1 MQTVEWL
8 PPAGWGTATSFT
20 VKKKKKKS
28 KKSLYTNFETLNN
41 LAACWVGNSNKL
53 YNVKFTI
60 YNFVLKLKF

>member
-8 PPAGWGTATSFT
+8 PAAAGWGTATSVT

-28 KKSLYTNFETLNN
+28 KKNLYTNFETLNN
-41 LAACWVGNSNKL
+41 LAACCWVGNSNKL

-60 YNFVLKLKF
+60 YNFVLK